1 MNTFDIVFNE
11 MQSNGVDCDIKKKDQ
26 YGNLVSVK
34 KNELEALGT
43 KSIIASTSKLLMK
56 LNKREQL
63 IWALETKDDGNQLFK
78 RGLFSDA
85 MSKYVE
91 ALAAADFGNDNK
103 ATTTK
108 DDSRVDELNDEGE
121 SIHRYHHVTNSNVDE
136 LIIPVLCNLAACC
149 IELKEWRKTISF
161 SEQALI
167 LRPTCN
173 KALLRKGIGYL
184 NTGDYKL
191 SLDCFTVVD
200 EYIRR
205 IVVGTTTATEEH
217 VSKPFE
223 EISLTDVN
231 RLPHLMMQARRGI
244 QRQRKQLLQQRS
256 SLMKA
261 FNHHHHHH
269 QDDKDKDESIV
280 NDNSDSHHS
289 NIRSSISS
297 EMDTLVASSVTVF
310 DDDDDNDDHSDRTIL
325 SLRSSEK
332 RHIDKKESRGG
343 TDDLMSI
350 SELLIFLLQL
360 LCDEV
365 MSMLGWRRSRSSSS
379 ISTAVAAQ

>member
-1 MNTFDIVFNE
+1 MK
-11 MQSNGVDCDIKKKDQ
+11 SNGVDCDIKKKDQ

-43 KSIIASTSKLLMK
+43 KSIIASTSKLLKK

-78 RGLFSDA
+78 RGLFNDA

-103 ATTTK
+103 ATTTT
-108 DDSRVDELNDEGE
+108 DDSRIDELNNEGE
-121 SIHRYHHVTNSNVDE
+121 SIHHYHHVTNSNVDE

-167 LRPTCN
+167 LRPTCS
-173 KALLRKGIGYL
+173 KALLRKGIGCL

-191 SLDCFTVVD
+191 SLDCFTAVD
-200 EYIRR
+200 EYIQRM
-205 IVVGTTTATEEH
+205 VGTTTATEEH
-217 VSKPFE
+217 VSKPLE
-223 EISLTDVN
+223 EISLTDAN
-231 RLPHLMMQARRGI
+231 RLPHLIMQARRGI
-244 QRQRKQLLQQRS
+244 QRQRKQLSQQRS

-261 FNHHHHHH
+261 FNHHHH

-297 EMDTLVASSVTVF
+297 EMDTLVASTVTVF
-310 DDDDDNDDHSDRTIL
+310 NDDDDNNDEGDRAIL
-325 SLRSSEK
+325 SLRSEK
-332 RHIDKKESRGG
+332 SHSDCTIDKKESRDG

-360 LCDEV
+360 LCDEI
-365 MSMLGWRRSRSSSS
+365 MSMLGWRRSRS
-379 ISTAVAAQ
+379 

>member
-63 IWALETKDDGNQLFK
+63 VWALETKDDGNQLFK
-78 RGLFSDA
+78 RGLFNDA
-85 MSKYVE
+85 MNKYVE
-91 ALAAADFGNDNK
+91 ALAAADFGNDNQS
-103 ATTTK
+103 TITLV
-108 DDSRVDELNDEGE
+108 DSRVDEVNDEGE
-121 SIHRYHHVTNSNVDE
+121 SIHHHHVINGNVNE
-136 LIIPVLCNLAACC
+136 LVIPILCNLAACC

-173 KALLRKGIGYL
+173 KALLRKGIGCL
-184 NTGDYKL
+184 NIGEYKI

-200 EYIRR
+200 EYIKRM
-205 IVVGTTTATEEH
+205 VDGTTTATEGHE
-217 VSKPFE
+217 SKAFAYE
-223 EISLTDVN
+223 LSQTDIN
-231 RLPHLMMQARRGI
+231 RLPQLMMQARRGA

-261 FNHHHHHH
+261 FNYHHHNH
-269 QDDKDKDESIV
+269 QDSIV
-280 NDNSDSHHS
+280 NESSDSYRS
-289 NIRSSISS
+289 NIRSYISS
-297 EMDTLVASSVTVF
+297 ET
-310 DDDDDNDDHSDRTIL
+310 DDDDNDDDDHNCDRTIV
-325 SLRSSEK
+325 SLSSEK
-332 RHIDKKESRGG
+332 RNDDSTVDKQESRGRG
-343 TDDLMSI
+343 ADDDLMSI

-365 MSMLGWRRSRSSSS
+365 MSMLGWRRRRSSSS
-379 ISTAVAAQ
+379 VEK

>member
-11 MQSNGVDCDIKKKDQ
+11 MKSNGVDCDIKKKDQ

-43 KSIIASTSKLLMK
+43 KSIIASTSKLLQK

-78 RGLFSDA
+78 RGLFNDA

-91 ALAAADFGNDNK
+91 ALAAADFGNDNI

-108 DDSRVDELNDEGE
+108 TTDDSRVDELNDEGE
-121 SIHRYHHVTNSNVDE
+121 SIHHYHQVTNSNVDE

-167 LRPTCN
+167 LRPTCY
-173 KALLRKGIGYL
+173 KALLRKGIGCL

-200 EYIRR
+200 EYIQR
-205 IVVGTTTATEEH
+205 IVVGTTTAATEEH
-217 VSKPFE
+217 VSKSFE

-231 RLPHLMMQARRGI
+231 RLPHLIMQARRGI
-244 QRQRKQLLQQRS
+244 QRQRKQLSQQRS

-261 FNHHHHHH
+261 FNHHHHH

-280 NDNSDSHHS
+280 NDSSDSHHS

-297 EMDTLVASSVTVF
+297 EMDTLVASTVTVF
-310 DDDDDNDDHSDRTIL
+310 NDDDDDEGDRTIL
-325 SLRSSEK
+325 SLRSENCHSDCT
-332 RHIDKKESRGG
+332 IDKKESRGG

-350 SELLIFLLQL
+350 IELLIFLLQL
-360 LCDEV
+360 LCDEI
-365 MSMLGWRRSRSSSS
+365 MSMLGWRRR
-379 ISTAVAAQ
+379 